1 MKTLVY
7 ILLGILLGVSMI
19 NFALNA
25 VIQLGSLHLLSFGI
39 NAFLA
44 YVCGLLSGKCFHNI

>member
-7 ILLGILLGVSMI
+7 ILLGILLGVSML

-25 VIQLGSLHLLSFGI
+25 VIQLGGLHLLSAGI
-39 NAFLA
+39 NAILA
-44 YVCGLLSGKCFHNI
+44 YVCGILSGKCFHNI